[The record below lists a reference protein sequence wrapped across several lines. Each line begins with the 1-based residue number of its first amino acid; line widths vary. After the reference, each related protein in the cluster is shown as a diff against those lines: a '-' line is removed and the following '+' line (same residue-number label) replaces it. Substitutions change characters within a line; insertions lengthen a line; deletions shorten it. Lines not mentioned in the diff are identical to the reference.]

1 MFKKILSVVTIL
13 LVCFAGYKTFFSHVD
28 VVIQEDG
35 AYAMALEGDEPDLS
49 VPMWE
54 VTWHSLQRMN
64 VWVLLLLIPE
74 QILMYYSAAQI
85 YFAFLRERE
94 TFKVSRA
101 RLTRIS
107 LEINFVNHAL
117 PSGGASG
124 LAYLIWRLKE
134 LRISAGQIS
143 FVHGLRY
150 AICAVANTVQTFIAI
165 LIVMAKDNVRPEGVW
180 AIVVAALIALGTQ
193 LLILAAILIVRK
205 QKNIDW
211 LSDVFTRGINKFVR
225 TVTGGRKRKILKEE
239 KFERFF
245 NDLRG
250 DYLKMRKNRRIL
262 WRPIVW
268 GAVYSFL
275 ELATY
280 WVVGIA
286 LGHPEILPQI
296 MIAEGVAS
304 VVGTVMPTPG
314 GVGGYE
320 AAMIIILNM
329 TGVDISTATIS
340 VLVTRVCIMLG
351 TFVSG
356 WGFYQNALMKRED
369 KFRVVEEIKR

>member
-1 MFKKILSVVTIL
+1 MVKKILSVVTL
-13 LVCFAGYKTFFSHVD
+13 ALVAFIAWQAFSGEV
-28 VVIQEDG
+28 ELNG
-35 AYAMALEGDEPDLS
+35 EMM
-49 VPMWE
+49 PMWDAL
-54 VTWHSLQRMN
+54 VYSFQHLN
-64 VWVLLLLIPE
+64 PWVLLILIPE

-134 LRISAGQIS
+134 LRVSAGQIS

-165 LIVMAKDNVRPEGVW
+165 LIVMAKGNVRPEGVW